1 MKRGLL
7 PLVLAGLLC
16 LTACG
21 QTRQEQ
27 EREPEP
33 DTLMEETAM
42 VFDDGV
48 TASLWQRPYFGQK
61 VYRLADGTELLT
73 VDAPNTVDN
82 VAVVGMEGYD
92 GLSETA
98 GRKVLDYFTDLGI
111 LFDEEGELQRA
122 YEDYC
127 LAKDEDRAF
136 NTHMLVQ
143 DSSPYGEN
151 DSYLC
156 YITTVQYPQ
165 DLRFDRTI
173 LEDRYSVIF
182 DKATGEAVPP
192 WALFR
197 VPEKQARQ
205 FVLDQIMRYYRGN
218 RLDAEGALDDSR
230 IFWSARGL
238 SIDFPQG
245 ALPGEQY
252 AWGMSIDLKDLK
264 DVLTEKALTFPKK
277 G

>member
-1 MKRGLL
+1 MKRRFL
-7 PLVLAGLLC
+7 PLALAGLVC

-21 QTRQEQ
+21 QAREV
-27 EREPEP
+27 REPEP
-33 DTLMEETAM
+33 DILLKETAM
-42 VFDDGV
+42 VFDDG
-48 TASLWQRPYFGQK
+48 TAASLWQQPHFGRK
-61 VYRLADGTELLT
+61 VYRLSDGTELLT

-82 VAVVGMEGYD
+82 VAVMGMEGYD
-92 GLSETA
+92 ALSEAA
-98 GRKVLDYFTDLGI
+98 GQKVLDDFTDLGI
-111 LFDEEGELQRA
+111 LFDEEGELRRA

-127 LAKDEDRAF
+127 LAKDENRDFHPHLLA
-136 NTHMLVQ
+136 Q

-165 DLRFDRTI
+165 DLRFDRTV

-182 DKATGEAVPP
+182 DKETGEVVSP

-205 FVLDQIMRYYRGN
+205 FVLDQIMRYYRGDPAYAD
-218 RLDAEGALDDSR
+218 RVLEDSR
-230 IFWSARGL
+230 IFWSDRGL

-245 ALPGEQY
+245 VLPGEQY
-252 AWGMSIDLKDLK
+252 AWGMTIEPEDLK
-264 DVLTEKALTFPKK
+264 DVLTEKALDFSE
-277 G
+277 

>member
-21 QTRQEQ
+21 RTQE
-27 EREPEP
+27 EREVEP
-33 DTLMEETAM
+33 DTLLEETAV

-48 TASLWQRPYFGQK
+48 TASLWQRPYFGEK
-61 VYRLADGTELLT
+61 VYRLSDGTELLT
-73 VDAPNTVDN
+73 VNSPNTVDN
-82 VAVVGMEGYD
+82 VAVLDMEGYE
-92 GLSETA
+92 GLSEAA
-98 GRKVLDYFTDLGI
+98 GQKVLDYFTDLGI
-111 LFDEEGELQRA
+111 LFDEEGELRRS

-127 LAKDEDRAF
+127 LAKDENRDF
-136 NTHMLVQ
+136 NTHMLAQ

-156 YITTVQYPQ
+156 YITTVQYPE
-165 DLRFDRTI
+165 DLRFDRAI

-182 DKATGEAVPP
+182 DKQTGDVVSP
-192 WALFR
+192 WELFR

-205 FVLDQIMRYYRGN
+205 FILDQAMRYYRGDPVDVD
-218 RLDAEGALDDSR
+218 RVLEDSR
-230 IFWSARGL
+230 IFWSERGL

-252 AWGMSIDLKDLK
+252 AWGMSIQPEDLT
-264 DVLTEKALTFPKK
+264 DVLTEKALDFSQKEN
-277 G
+277 